1 MSSFFLELMEIVKMS
16 NRDTYKYHYKIGN
29 KILKSGITDDL
40 DRREGE
46 HQQDHPKGHI
56 TQVGHRT
63 TEDAARDW
71 EEKQPKGTPPGG
83 K

>member
-1 MSSFFLELMEIVKMS
+1 MS

-29 KILKSGITDDL
+29 KIIKSGITDDL

-56 TQVGHRT
+56 T
-63 TEDAARDW
+63 
-71 EEKQPKGTPPGG
+71 
-83 K
+83 